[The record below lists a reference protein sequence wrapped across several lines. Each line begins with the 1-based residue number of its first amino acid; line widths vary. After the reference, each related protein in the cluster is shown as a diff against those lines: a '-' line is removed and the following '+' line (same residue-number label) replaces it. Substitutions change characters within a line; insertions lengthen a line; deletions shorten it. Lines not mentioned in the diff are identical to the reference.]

1 MIDLTHFQGKSIAVL
16 GLGKSGF
23 ATAKALELSS
33 VDYVAWDDNADTR
46 AKATAYG
53 VTLEDLTSYDF
64 EDTDYLVLSPGIAH
78 TLPTP
83 HPIAVRAKQA
93 GIEIVNDVFL
103 FKEAMKG
110 KDIIAITGT
119 NGKSTTTALIYHVLH
134 AHLTC
139 QMGGNIG
146 TALMELCSECDVTV
160 AELSSYQTEITPNL
174 NAAGIVW
181 LNITPDHIERH
192 GNINGYIS
200 AKARIFETEL
210 SAGIAVICIDDAYS
224 QKIYE
229 AAKGM
234 GKWTVIPVSTNQV
247 LEDGVCIVDEDI
259 FDKGVNVGSMHEA
272 QRLKGTHNH
281 QNAACAYAIARYIYS
296 IQPQNILGQFQT
308 FEGLSHRQ
316 FHVARIGSVDYI
328 NDSKATNAEATEKAL
343 QSYENIY
350 WLAGGVAKDGGLLP
364 LKPYL
369 SAVHKAYL
377 YGECALDF
385 KIFLEGQS
393 ITCEIFLNLEDA
405 FQQAHTDAQ
414 AKNINATV
422 LLSPAAASFD
432 QYPNF
437 EKRGDRFEECVK
449 KSDA

>member
-1 MIDLTHFQGKSIAVL
+1 MIDLTHFQGKNIAVL

-23 ATAKALELSS
+23 ATAKALELSR
-33 VDYVAWDDNADTR
+33 VDYVAWDDNSNTR

-53 VTLEDLTSYDF
+53 LTLEDLTNYDF
-64 EDTDYLVLSPGIAH
+64 KGTDYLVLSPGISH

-83 HPIAVRAKQA
+83 HPIVVRAKQA
-93 GIEIVNDVFL
+93 GLEIINDVFL

-119 NGKSTTTALIYHVLH
+119 NGKSTTTALIYHVLQ
-134 AHLTC
+134 ARLTC

-146 TALMELCSECDVTV
+146 TALMELNSECDVTV

-174 NAAGIVW
+174 NATGVVW
-181 LNITPDHIERH
+181 LNITPDHIDRH
-192 GNINGYIS
+192 GDIDGYIA

-210 SAGIAVICIDDAYS
+210 SAGIAVICIDDAHS

-229 AAKGM
+229 AVKNM
-234 GKWTVIPVSTNQV
+234 GKWTVIPVSTKQI
-247 LEDGVCIVDEDI
+247 LEDGVCIVDGDI
-259 FDKGVNVGSMHEA
+259 FDKGVNVGTMHEA

-296 IQPQNILGQFQT
+296 IQPQNILSQFQR
-308 FEGLSHRQ
+308 FDGLAHRQ
-316 FHVARIGSVDYI
+316 FHVARIGNVDYI

-369 SAVHKAYL
+369 STVQKVYL

-385 KIFLEGQS
+385 KMFLDGQS
-393 ITCEIFLNLEDA
+393 VTCEIFLNLEDA
-405 FQQAHTDAQ
+405 FQKAHTDAQ
-414 AKNINATV
+414 ESNINATV

-437 EKRGDRFEECVK
+437 EKRGEHFEERIK
-449 KSDA
+449 KTDV